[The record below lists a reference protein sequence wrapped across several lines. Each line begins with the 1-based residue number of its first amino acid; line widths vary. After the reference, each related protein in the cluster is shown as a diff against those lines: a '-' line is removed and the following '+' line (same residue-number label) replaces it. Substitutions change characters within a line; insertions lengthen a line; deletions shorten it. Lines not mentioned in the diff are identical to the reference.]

1 MCLGCLRW
9 KGELGP
15 FGLTVAHEEELMN
28 STGVRDAVNW
38 LYIRVQN
45 ARKM

>member
-1 MCLGCLRW
+1 VSEHSRIRMKYGKR
-9 KGELGP
+9 
-15 FGLTVAHEEELMN
+15 TDDR
-28 STGVRDAVNW
+28 TGVREAINW